1 VLELSTCLLHMIDSS
16 ISLSSATAILNKQ
29 VPYNPQG

>member
-1 VLELSTCLLHMIDSS
+1 MIDSS